1 MLRQHL
7 LTYNQ
12 FTEDELA
19 LIESCF
25 REKKYSK
32 REHVIQAGDVEHFQY
47 FITKGCVRGYIV
59 DYNGKEHNIVFG
71 FEKHWFSDMESFVN
85 GSPAS
90 FNFQAL
96 EELHVLVISKSDWDM
111 LMDKVPHFAEYSGIL
126 FRNAMI
132 FQQKRISE
140 HFMQTAEQRYA
151 CVMQTYPDIQQRI
164 SLKNI
169 ASYLGVTPEFIS
181 ILRKK
186 SVGK

>member
-1 MLRQHL
+1 MRDHL
-7 LTYNQ
+7 LAYAP
-12 FTEDELA
+12 FTEEELN
-19 LIESCF
+19 LIES
-25 REKKYSK
+25 KATPK
-32 REHVIQAGDVEHFQY
+32 RYAKRQHILEAGQIEHYQY
-47 FITKGCVRGYIV
+47 FILKGCVRGYII

-71 FEKHWFSDMESFVN
+71 FENHWFSDMESFVN
-85 GSPAS
+85 GTPAS
-90 FNFQAL
+90 FNYQAL
-96 EELHVLVISKSDWDM
+96 EELEVLVFTQGDWDS
-111 LMDKVPHFAEYSGIL
+111 LIDSIPHFASYGSAL

-151 CVMQTYPDIQQRI
+151 CVVQTYPDILQRI

-186 SVGK
+186 SVDK